1 MLELHVPGQEFW
13 DDEKEEFTYG
23 KDVVLQ
29 LEHSLVSISKWEAK
43 HHKAFLSKR
52 IKSQDEMDDYI
63 RCMVINRNVDPSVFS
78 RLTVENLQDINEYIE
93 NPMSATYLGNDK
105 ETGGPKDTITSE
117 LIYYWMITYNIP
129 AEYQKWH
136 INRLMA
142 LISVCSR
149 KNSPGKKMSNRAI
162 LQKNAALNAKR
173 RAMLGTKG

>member
-1 MLELHVPGQEFW
+1 MLELRVPGQEFW

-23 KDVVLQ
+23 KDVILQ
-29 LEHSLVSISKWEAK
+29 LEHSLISISKWEAK
-43 HHKAFLSKR
+43 HHKAFLTKR
-52 IKSQDEMDDYI
+52 INSQDEMNDYI
-63 RCMVINRNVDPSVFS
+63 RCMVINRNVDPTVFS

-93 NPMSATYLGNDK
+93 NPMSATYLGNDR

-142 LISVCSR
+142 LINVCSR
-149 KNSPGKKMSNRAI
+149 KSSPGKKMPNRTI

>member
-29 LEHSLVSISKWEAK
+29 LEHSLISISKWEAK
-43 HHKAFLSKR
+43 HHKAFLTKR
-52 IKSQDEMDDYI
+52 IKSQDEMNDYI

-93 NPMSATYLGNDK
+93 NPMSATYLGNER

-149 KNSPGKKMSNRAI
+149 KSSPGKKMPNRTI

>member
-1 MLELHVPGQEFW
+1 MLELRVPGQEFW

-29 LEHSLVSISKWEAK
+29 LEHSLISISKWEAK
-43 HHKAFLSKR
+43 HHKAFLTKR
-52 IKSQDEMDDYI
+52 INSQDEMNDYI
-63 RCMVINRNVDPSVFS
+63 RCMVINRNVDPTVFS

-93 NPMSATYLGNDK
+93 NPMSATYLGNDR

-142 LISVCSR
+142 LINVCSR
-149 KNSPGKKMSNRAI
+149 KSSPGKKMPNRTI

>member
-1 MLELHVPGQEFW
+1 MLELRVPGQEFW

-23 KDVVLQ
+23 KDVILQ
-29 LEHSLVSISKWEAK
+29 LEHSLISISKWESK
-43 HHKAFLSKR
+43 HHKAFLTKR
-52 IKSQDEMDDYI
+52 IKSQDEMNDYI
-63 RCMVINRNVDPSVFS
+63 RCMVINRNVDPTVFS

-93 NPMSATYLGNDK
+93 NPMSATYLGNDR

-142 LISVCSR
+142 LINVCSR
-149 KNSPGKKMSNRAI
+149 KSSPGKKMPNRTI